1 VTARPRTPQ
10 EVAEAVRRG
19 AGLFRLEHR
28 GLVAVAGADARRWLD
43 GMVSGEVSALAPE
56 GPTRHCYA
64 MLLTPIGRIVADL
77 HVLALPAGF
86 LLELEREAVAA
97 VLARLERYVI
107 ADDVQLADATPEWV
121 RMGLEGPAAP
131 DVRARAWPAL
141 AERGVVSA
149 EYGWSGERAWQLFV
163 PAAAA
168 EAVRADLLEAGEA
181 HGLVEA
187 GLEALEILRIESGT
201 PRLGAEL
208 GEEVLP
214 PEARLDHAVSTTKG
228 CYTGQEVIARIRS
241 RGQVKHL
248 LVGLAFPGGTP
259 PAPGDPIEAGGRRI
273 GEVTSAARSP
283 RAGAIALGFVSRPHD
298 APGTE
303 VRVAGRAAVVAALP
317 FVEPGA

>member
-1 VTARPRTPQ
+1 MTSAAPTPQ
-10 EVAEAVRRG
+10 ELADAVRRG
-19 AGLFRLEHR
+19 AGLFRLEAR
-28 GLVAVAGADARRWLD
+28 GLVAVTGADARRWLD
-43 GMVSGEVSALAPE
+43 GMVSGDVAALDPE
-56 GPTRHCYA
+56 GPARHCYA

-77 HVLALPAGF
+77 HVLALPDGF
-86 LLELEREAVAA
+86 WLDLEREALAPVLER
-97 VLARLERYVI
+97 LARYVV
-107 ADDVQLADATPEWV
+107 ADDVRLADATREWV

-131 DVRARAWPAL
+131 DVRARAWPEL
-141 AERGVVSA
+141 AERGVLTA

-168 EAVRADLLEAGEA
+168 QPVHSALLRAGEA

-187 GLEALEILRIESGT
+187 GPEVLEILRVEAGR

-228 CYTGQEVIARIRS
+228 CYTGQEVLARIRS

-248 LVGLAFPGGTP
+248 LVGLAFATGAP

-283 RAGAIALGFVSRPHD
+283 RAGAIALGFVTRPHD
-298 APGTE
+298 APGTQ
-303 VRVAGRAAVVAALP
+303 VRVAGREAVVAALP
-317 FVEPGA
+317 FVEPDA